1 MLIGQSTNARDYPA
15 QLLSLFSFQQQR
27 VYRGLNVAQSGL
39 TKIILSDWGGC
50 TFSNYLE
57 SICDLAVYWL
67 FAFIGMKWIYLH
79 YK

>member
-1 MLIGQSTNARDYPA
+1 MLTGQSTNAYDYHA

-39 TKIILSDWGGC
+39 MKIILSDWGSC

-57 SICDLAVYWL
+57 STCDLA
-67 FAFIGMKWIYLH
+67 M
-79 YK
+79 